1 MLSLVDPETGRLVEV
16 DTRSNRL
23 RRAFAGAEAQRREQ
37 LATELRRAGARH
49 AVVRTDRDWLRDL
62 GSHLA

>member
-1 MLSLVDPETGRLVEV
+1 VSTSGELVEV

-23 RRAFAGAEAQRREQ
+23 RQAFAGAEAQRRERV
-37 LATELRRAGARH
+37 AAGLRRIGARH
-49 AVVRTDRDWLRDL
+49 AVLRTDRDWLRDL